1 MLGLSGYDAYKCKGD
16 YEQHEQI
23 EQNAHIPQTATLI
36 EGDILD
42 AFRNTAEMSEYSYIK
57 ISTDR
62 FAQDGAY
69 TIIPRLCDG
78 FWFEHFVDC
87 FYEVSDKDGSVMR
100 AHVDA
105 CMKFVKIP
113 HHARMMFKH
122 EYQHH
127 EICLC
132 FAPIKK

>member
-1 MLGLSGYDAYKCKGD
+1 MLGQNSYDEFNKHGGD
-16 YEQHEQI
+16 Y

-87 FYEVSDKDGSVMR
+87 FYEVGDTR
-100 AHVDA
+100 THVDA

-113 HHARMMFKH
+113 HHARVMFKH